1 MPEPTIGAQSP
12 EPTPLLETVSGEV
25 RERLLA
31 LGSRRTYESNAVL
44 FLQDAPCAGLFVVQ
58 RGLVKISKFSPEGRE
73 QVLRFVSPGGSFN
86 EVAVLDGGPNPATAT
101 AVEHSELLLVPRD
114 AMLGLIADTPGLA
127 ETMIQSLAGR
137 LRHLVELVE
146 DLSFRHVSE
155 RVARI
160 LLQSVAPHSG
170 VGAGVDMTRRVT
182 QREMA
187 EMAGTSREV
196 VARALKAIEAAGAIS
211 IDRGEITLIA
221 PGKLSN
227 LV

>member
-1 MPEPTIGAQSP
+1 MRRPVRRPAWPRED
-12 EPTPLLETVSGEV
+12 LEV
-25 RERLLA
+25 LA
-31 LGSRRTYESNAVL
+31 SRQGT
-44 FLQDAPCAGLFVVQ
+44 G
-58 RGLVKISKFSPEGRE
+58 
-73 QVLRFVSPGGSFN
+73 LRFVSPGGSFN

-114 AMLGLIADTPGLA
+114 VMLGLIADTPGLA

-146 DLSFRHVSE
+146 DLSFRHVFE

-170 VGAGVDMTRRVT
+170 IGAGADMTRRVT
-182 QREMA
+182 QREIA
-187 EMAGTSREV
+187 EMVGTSREV
-196 VARALKAIEAAGAIS
+196 VARTLKAIEATGAIS
-211 IDRGEITLIA
+211 IDRGEITLISPA
-221 PGKLSN
+221 KLSN